1 MRVPYLNA
9 SYSVFSYAV
18 KRVTGFSVIPPLPPA
33 VSVELS
39 SRCNLACPECV
50 NGAGLL
56 QRKNEFISLSLARKI
71 AAGLRGH
78 AISVW
83 LSFQGEPMMHPRFF
97 DLVELFGELNPVIST
112 NGHFLGEEACHRL
125 ASSKLRKIII
135 SYDGVTPET
144 YTIYRRGGDHASVTE
159 GIRRLAAAVRDRGS
173 SLKIELQFLIHS
185 GNSHEAPAS
194 AEFASSL
201 GVGFRIKTMQ
211 VLDIGRAG
219 EWAPSG
225 IGNPEQMMPGNK
237 VEPSAGG
244 EAWHI
249 KSGINL
255 LSLADGEARHIKS
268 GNKLASLA
276 EGKPRYIFS
285 GGEWKP
291 APTPSRGCLRMWTTA
306 VITSDGDVVPCCYD
320 KNTSHVMGNLNNQ
333 SFSEIWHS
341 ERYSSFRDAVI
352 KGRSLTDICRS
363 CPQGSRIF
371 FKR

>member
-1 MRVPYLNA
+1 MPVPYLNA
-9 SYSVFSYAV
+9 IYSVFSYAV
-18 KRVTGFSVIPPLPPA
+18 KRVTGFSVNPPLPPA

-56 QRKNEFISLSLARKI
+56 QRKNEFISHSLTRKI
-71 AAGLRGH
+71 ADGLRGH
-78 AISVW
+78 AISAW

-97 DLVELFGELNPVIST
+97 DLVELFGDLNPVIST

-159 GIRRLAAAVRDRGS
+159 GVRRLAAAVRDRRS
-173 SLKIELQFLIHS
+173 SLKIELQFLLHR
-185 GNSHEAPAS
+185 GNEHEAPA
-194 AEFASSL
+194 AARFASSL
-201 GVGFRIKTMQ
+201 GVGFRIKSMQ
-211 VLDIGRAG
+211 VLDIGRVG
-219 EWAPSG
+219 EWAPAG
-225 IGNPEQMMPGNK
+225 IGNPQQMIPGNK
-237 VEPSAGG
+237 VEPSADGK
-244 EAWHI
+244 ARHLR
-249 KSGINL
+249 SGRKL
-255 LSLADGEARHIKS
+255 LSPADGKF
-268 GNKLASLA
+268 
-276 EGKPRYIFS
+276 RYIFS

-320 KNTSHVMGNLNNQ
+320 KNAGHVMGNLNNQ

-341 ERYSSFRDAVI
+341 KRYNSFRDAVI
-352 KGRSLTDICRS
+352 KSRSLTDICRN